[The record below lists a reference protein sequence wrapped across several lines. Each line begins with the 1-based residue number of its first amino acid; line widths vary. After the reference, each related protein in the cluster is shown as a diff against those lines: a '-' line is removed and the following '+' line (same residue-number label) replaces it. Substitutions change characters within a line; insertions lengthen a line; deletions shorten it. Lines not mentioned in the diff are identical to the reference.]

1 MSAAL
6 SLYRLQQVDSQ
17 IDHIQLRLKA
27 IRQIL
32 ENDVELRAANEQSA
46 TADNQLKEAERLLKQ
61 SEQEVEKQ
69 RIKLQQTESS
79 LYSGAVHNPKELQD
93 LQKDVVSLKRH
104 LETLE
109 ERELEAM
116 ILVETAEKDSQ
127 NAKASLAQVTASRGD
142 QFRHL
147 TVEADSLNKELER
160 FSSERGAVIQ
170 DLAAQAIREYE
181 QLRKQR
187 RGIAVTIV
195 SDSACAACGT
205 TLTPSQQQSARSTSQ
220 LFHCPSCGRILYSN

>member
-127 NAKASLAQVTASRGD
+127 NAKAGLAQVTASRGD